1 VTTPSGAPHGH
12 ADPRAAAGDDSVPV
26 SIRLGA
32 VVPPEDPED
41 WSRPL
46 TWLAAAGM
54 LAAPLFALTWFLLAA
69 PAGSR
74 DPLPATWLTAT
85 ILALGAAA
93 TGATQLGA
101 TRAVAAT
108 LGAGLFAALGV
119 VIIGAISA
127 AERQAGIASPTLAHG
142 FAAGV
147 AGLAG
152 TLAAGTLAGPLADRA
167 PRLVRWLVPGAVG
180 AATGL
185 LVVPLLFG

>member
-1 VTTPSGAPHGH
+1 VSGTPEGEERP
-12 ADPRAAAGDDSVPV
+12 PV
-26 SIRLGA
+26 SVRLGE

-54 LAAPLFALTWFLLAA
+54 LAAPLFALAWFLLAA
-69 PAGSR
+69 PTGSAA
-74 DPLPATWLTAT
+74 PHPATWLTAT
-85 ILALGAAA
+85 ILALGAAG

-108 LGAGLFAALGV
+108 LGTGLFAALAV
-119 VIIGAISA
+119 VIIGALSA
-127 AERQAGIASPTLAHG
+127 GERQAGIASPTLAHG
-142 FAAGV
+142 FAAAV
-147 AGLAG
+147 AGVAG
-152 TLAAGTLAGPLADRA
+152 TLAAVTLAGPLADRA

-180 AATGL
+180 SATGL